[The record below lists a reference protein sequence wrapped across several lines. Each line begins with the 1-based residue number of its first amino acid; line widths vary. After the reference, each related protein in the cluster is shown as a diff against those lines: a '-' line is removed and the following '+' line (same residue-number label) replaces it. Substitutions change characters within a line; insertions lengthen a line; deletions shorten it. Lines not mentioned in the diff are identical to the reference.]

1 VPFIIGLSLVA
12 CARRTAPIP
21 PDASLAGDLE
31 SAWQDLRYWDDQH
44 RLLESLGRDTTPG
57 GLSGATVSE
66 SLRVTRARVAP
77 LLERAGGA
85 RDGTALAA
93 IRAAWNSGLSGEPEG
108 AGVAPD
114 TLHALSDSVFAA
126 YGSAA
131 GRIVVDGDTLN
142 RLGVLGLLA
151 RTGDPARRERLFR
164 ALEPVW
170 KSVNEDNRATSPY
183 RRLVALRRARWSDT
197 ASPITRKGPAFGLT
211 PQELERWL
219 VGALERW
226 RAAMPDTLLEPWD
239 WYYFTGEASRRL
251 SPRLPDVHDLLPIND
266 AYYRQLGADPVR
278 LGLRYDLEARP
289 GKYPVAYCDFGSRP
303 RWVSGRRVP
312 GEPWIFTSYLTGGLD
327 NLAELLH
334 ETGHGIHI
342 AAIHTR
348 PAFTDWPDNDTFT
361 EALADLPAMELYEPA
376 WQIGFL
382 GDSAPLAAS
391 LRARY
396 SGVIFDIAWALFEIR
411 VHGEPEADP
420 NAVWTAITRDYLRI
434 RPHPEWSWWAM
445 RGQLI
450 DGPGYLINYALGA
463 FIVADL
469 REAIRKARGTAAWHD
484 PSLYAWLSERLYRFG
499 LERSSRRVLE
509 DLLGRPLRSD
519 ALFADLARMGVAGGR
534 ADGRTG
540 GRADGRTGGRADHM
554 ARDWR

>member
-1 VPFIIGLSLVA
+1 MNGRGRCPISGAAPLVIGLALAA
-12 CARRTAPIP
+12 CTHRAAPAP
-21 PDASLAGDLE
+21 PDAPLAGGLE
-31 SAWQDLRYWDDQH
+31 STWQELRYWNDQH
-44 RLLESLGRDTTPG
+44 RLLESLGTDTTPG
-57 GLSGATVSE
+57 GLSGAALAE

-77 LLERAGGA
+77 LLERSGDA
-85 RDGTALAA
+85 RDGPALAA
-93 IRAAWNSGLSGEPEG
+93 IRAAWNGGLSGAADRPG
-108 AGVAPD
+108 AAPD
-114 TLHALSDSVFAA
+114 ALHALSDSVLAA

-142 RLGVLGLLA
+142 RLGILGLLG
-151 RTGDPARRERLFR
+151 RTDDPARRQRLFR

-170 KSVNEDNRATSPY
+170 RSVNEDNRTTSSY
-183 RRLVALRRARWSDT
+183 RRMLALRRARWGDT
-197 ASPITRKGPAFGLT
+197 ASPIERKGPAFGLA

-219 VGALERW
+219 IGALERW
-226 RAAMPDTLLEPWD
+226 RAAVPDTLLEPWD

-251 SPRLPDVHDLLPIND
+251 SPRLPDIHDLRPIND
-266 AYYRQLGADPVR
+266 AYYHGLGADPVR
-278 LGLRYDLEARP
+278 LGLRYDLEPRP

-303 RWVSGRRVP
+303 RWVSGRLVP

-334 ETGHGIHI
+334 ETGHGVHI
-342 AAIHTR
+342 AAIRTR

-361 EALADLPAMELYEPA
+361 EALADLPAMELYEPT
-376 WQIGFL
+376 WQFRFL

-391 LRARY
+391 FRAKY
-396 SGVIFDIAWALFEIR
+396 SGIIFDIAWALFEIR
-411 VHGEPEADP
+411 VHREPDADP

-469 REAIRKARGTAAWHD
+469 REAIRKARGNAAWHD
-484 PSLYAWLSERLYRFG
+484 PTLYAWLSERLYRFG
-499 LERSSRRVLE
+499 LERSSRRVLQ
-509 DLLGRPLRSD
+509 DLLGRPLRSE
-519 ALFADLARMGVAGGR
+519 ALFADLGRMGR
-534 ADGRTG
+534 
-540 GRADGRTGGRADHM
+540 
-554 ARDWR
+554 